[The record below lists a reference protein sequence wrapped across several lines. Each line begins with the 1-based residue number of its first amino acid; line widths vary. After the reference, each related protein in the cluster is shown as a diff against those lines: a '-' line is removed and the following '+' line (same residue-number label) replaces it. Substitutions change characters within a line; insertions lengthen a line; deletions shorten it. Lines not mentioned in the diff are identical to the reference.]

1 MLRLGKLFEEN
12 YSYHI
17 DFDFYIPVD
26 IRIDYSETDFEEI
39 IEYGDSKR
47 SILEI
52 YKQRYSGKITAITLV
67 NVAKSKISDSQDFR
81 NVTRIRKV
89 PGMKKIFEEDSVNMI
104 DENWK
109 HISCNQDFE
118 VILNENYLMISFCG
132 MTLDR
137 VMTQMNDL
145 EFIFDQNLNLSKIVI
160 KIFDKKSYDLLKEAL
175 HL

>member
-1 MLRLGKLFEEN
+1 M
-12 YSYHI
+12 
-17 DFDFYIPVD
+17 
-26 IRIDYSETDFEEI
+26 
-39 IEYGDSKR
+39 
-47 SILEI
+47 
-52 YKQRYSGKITAITLV
+52 
-67 NVAKSKISDSQDFR
+67 
-81 NVTRIRKV
+81 TRIRKV